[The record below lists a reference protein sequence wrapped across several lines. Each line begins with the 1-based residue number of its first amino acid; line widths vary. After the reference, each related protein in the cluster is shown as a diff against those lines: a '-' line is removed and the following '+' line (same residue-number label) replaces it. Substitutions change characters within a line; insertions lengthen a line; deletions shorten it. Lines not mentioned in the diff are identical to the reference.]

1 MKGNVMKRL
10 MLWFLLAVLFLPT
23 APSWAADGDIDTT
36 FGTNGKVTTAIGSGD
51 DYAYALGIQS
61 DGKIVAAGYSSDMV
75 SGYSGRYYFALVRYN
90 SNGTLDTT
98 FGTGGKVT
106 TPIGT
111 GNDIV
116 FALGIQSDGKIVV
129 AGQTDV
135 GADTHFALARYNTD
149 GALDSTF
156 GAGGIVTTDISDYN
170 SARALAIQSDGKIVV
185 AGYTSI
191 GGYNDFTVVRY
202 NTDGSLDSTFGIA
215 NSGIAL
221 ADFGGD
227 DYADALGIQSDGRI
241 VVAGRSFG
249 NDFAVVRF
257 NDDGTLDT
265 TFGAGGGVITAVGSY
280 ADRAYALGIQSD
292 GKIVTAGYNEVDGA
306 LAEFALVRYTSNGTL
321 DSTFGTNGIVT
332 TEIVN
337 ASASAMR
344 IQSDG
349 KIVAAG
355 RTSVGGGY
363 DFALV
368 RYNASGSLD
377 TSFGTNGIVTTPI
390 GGYTEYV
397 GALSIQSDGK
407 IVAAGNSHSGVNVDF
422 AVVRYLAGA
431 ATPTPVITPSPTATP
446 TPKLSPTPAFTPTPA
461 QTPSPTPAST
471 PSSEKGSIS
480 GDVIDKEGYPI
491 ESAKIK
497 LKGKQTRVSKRTTS
511 DEDGAFEFTDLSAD
525 TYTITATRKGY
536 KKGKQVVPLGKG
548 EDADIEIEMKKRY
561 KNNLKLRNFNLL

>member
-1 MKGNVMKRL
+1 MKGNVMKTL
-10 MLWFLLAVLFLPT
+10 MLWFLLAVLFLPA

-75 SGYSGRYYFALVRYN
+75 SGYSGRNYFALVRYN
-90 SNGTLDTT
+90 ADGTLDTT

-106 TPIGT
+106 TAIGT

-149 GALDSTF
+149 G
-156 GAGGIVTTDISDYN
+156 
-170 SARALAIQSDGKIVV
+170 
-185 AGYTSI
+185 
-191 GGYNDFTVVRY
+191 
-202 NTDGSLDSTFGIA
+202 SLDSTFGIA

-227 DYADALGIQSDGRI
+227 DYADALAIQSDGRI

-257 NDDGTLDT
+257 NADGTLDT

-368 RYNASGSLD
+368 RYNANGSLD

-397 GALSIQSDGK
+397 SALGIQSDGK

-422 AVVRYLAGA
+422 AVVRYLTDA
-431 ATPTPVITPSPTATP
+431 ATPTPTLQPSPTPLLTPSPTSTPTP
-446 TPKLSPTPAFTPTPA
+446 TPK
-461 QTPSPTPAST
+461 PSPT

-480 GDVIDKEGYPI
+480 GDVTDTEGYPI
-491 ESAKIK
+491 ESAKIR
-497 LKGKQTRVSKRTTS
+497 LKGKQTKVPKRTTS

-548 EDADIEIEMKKRY
+548 EDADIEIEMKKKVSKY
-561 KNNLKLRNFNLL
+561 QNNLTDVM

>member
-1 MKGNVMKRL
+1 M
-10 MLWFLLAVLFLPT
+10 
-23 APSWAADGDIDTT
+23 
-36 FGTNGKVTTAIGSGD
+36 
-51 DYAYALGIQS
+51 
-61 DGKIVAAGYSSDMV
+61 
-75 SGYSGRYYFALVRYN
+75 
-90 SNGTLDTT
+90 
-98 FGTGGKVT
+98 
-106 TPIGT
+106 
-111 GNDIV
+111 
-116 FALGIQSDGKIVV
+116 V

-135 GADTHFALARYNTD
+135 GIDTHFALARYNTN

-221 ADFGGD
+221 ADFGGGN
-227 DYADALGIQSDGRI
+227 DYAYALGIQSDGKI
-241 VVAGRSFG
+241 VAAGRSFG

-257 NDDGTLDT
+257 NADGTLDT

-280 ADRAYALGIQSD
+280 ADKAYALGIQSD
-292 GKIVTAGYNEVDGA
+292 GKIVTAGHNEVGGA
-306 LAEFALVRYTSNGTL
+306 LDEFALVRYTSNGAL

-368 RYNASGSLD
+368 RYNANGSLD

-397 GALSIQSDGK
+397 SALGIQSDGK
-407 IVAAGNSHSGVNVDF
+407 IVASPGI
-422 AVVRYLAGA
+422 LIA
-431 ATPTPVITPSPTATP
+431 A
-446 TPKLSPTPAFTPTPA
+446 
-461 QTPSPTPAST
+461 
-471 PSSEKGSIS
+471 
-480 GDVIDKEGYPI
+480 
-491 ESAKIK
+491 
-497 LKGKQTRVSKRTTS
+497 
-511 DEDGAFEFTDLSAD
+511 
-525 TYTITATRKGY
+525 
-536 KKGKQVVPLGKG
+536 
-548 EDADIEIEMKKRY
+548 
-561 KNNLKLRNFNLL
+561 

>member
-135 GADTHFALARYNTD
+135 GADTHFALARYNTN

-265 TFGAGGGVITAVGSY
+265 TFG
-280 ADRAYALGIQSD
+280 
-292 GKIVTAGYNEVDGA
+292 
-306 LAEFALVRYTSNGTL
+306 
-321 DSTFGTNGIVT
+321 TNGIVT

-368 RYNASGSLD
+368 RYNANGSLD

-397 GALSIQSDGK
+397 SALGIQSDGK

-431 ATPTPVITPSPTATP
+431 ATPTPTPTPVITPSPTATP
-446 TPKLSPTPAFTPTPA
+446 TPKSSPTPAFTPTP
-461 QTPSPTPAST
+461 SPT

-480 GDVIDKEGYPI
+480 GDVIDMKGYPI
-491 ESAKIK
+491 ESAKIR

-536 KKGKQVVPLGKG
+536 KKGKQVVSLEKG
-548 EDADIEIEMKKRY
+548 EDADVEIEMKKRY